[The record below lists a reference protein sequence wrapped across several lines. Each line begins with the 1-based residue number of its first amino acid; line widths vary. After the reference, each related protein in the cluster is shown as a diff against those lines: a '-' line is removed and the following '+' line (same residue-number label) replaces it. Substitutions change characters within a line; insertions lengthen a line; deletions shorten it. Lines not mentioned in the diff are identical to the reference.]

1 MSRLLA
7 LLSLGALAAPALH
20 AQAVPTTISYQGA
33 LTEPDGDPVP
43 DGTYTVALR
52 LFTAASGGLSSYA
65 ETHTV
70 TTVGGVFSAELG
82 AGTPTTGTW
91 ANVTFDKGYW
101 LETAVNGTTFGPR
114 TKLLAGPYA
123 RALTL
128 PYAASV
134 SQTGSLLALTNATGS
149 GLRGESG
156 SATGAG
162 VAGYATSATGVSYGG
177 FFRAASTSA
186 QAVFAQATATSGSA
200 YGVRATSASTSGAGV
215 YGSAGASSGTTY
227 GVYGS
232 ASSTGGRGVYGGATA
247 TSGTNYGGYFE
258 TASTTGRG
266 VFAWATSSTGANTG
280 VWGRSTSSTGTGARG
295 EATATSGVNYG
306 GYFTTASASGYGL
319 YANNSTA
326 SGIAAYFGDKVR
338 GDNDFELFDGSS
350 DTDPNIIFDVNE
362 GGNAPAIKLRR
373 NNVTVLELDAEHNGN
388 ARVITEELEITGGS
402 DLAEH
407 FDVAPLA
414 DLGAPAPGMVVSID
428 PAQAGRLTV
437 SATPY
442 DALVAGVVSGAGGVR
457 PGFLMG
463 QDGSIADGDVPV
475 ALVGRVYVLVDASY
489 GPVRPGDLLTTSATA
504 GHAMRA
510 SDRARAQG
518 AVLGKA
524 MTGLEEGRGLVLV
537 LVGLQ

>member
-1 MSRLLA
+1 
-7 LLSLGALAAPALH
+7 
-20 AQAVPTTISYQGA
+20 
-33 LTEPDGDPVP
+33 
-43 DGTYTVALR
+43 
-52 LFTAASGGLSSYA
+52 
-65 ETHTV
+65 
-70 TTVGGVFSAELG
+70 
-82 AGTPTTGTW
+82 
-91 ANVTFDKGYW
+91 
-101 LETAVNGTTFGPR
+101 
-114 TKLLAGPYA
+114 
-123 RALTL
+123 
-128 PYAASV
+128 
-134 SQTGSLLALTNATGS
+134 
-149 GLRGESG
+149 
-156 SATGAG
+156 
-162 VAGYATSATGVSYGG
+162 
-177 FFRAASTSA
+177 
-186 QAVFAQATATSGSA
+186 
-200 YGVRATSASTSGAGV
+200 
-215 YGSAGASSGTTY
+215 
-227 GVYGS
+227 
-232 ASSTGGRGVYGGATA
+232 
-247 TSGTNYGGYFE
+247 

-306 GYFTTASASGYGL
+306 GYFTTAPASGYGL

-373 NNVTVLELDAEHNGN
+373 AGVTVLELDADHNGN

-407 FDVAPLA
+407 FDVAPLG
-414 DLGAPAPGMVVSID
+414 GAVLPGMVVSID
-428 PAQAGRLTV
+428 PERAGRLTV

-463 QDGSIADGDVPV
+463 QEGSIADGDVPV
-475 ALVGRVYVLVDASY
+475 ALVGRVYVLVDAAY
-489 GPVRPGDLLTTSATA
+489 GAVRPGDLLTTSATP

-510 SDRARAQG
+510 ADRAQAPG

-524 MTGLEEGRGLVLV
+524 MTGL
-537 LVGLQ
+537 